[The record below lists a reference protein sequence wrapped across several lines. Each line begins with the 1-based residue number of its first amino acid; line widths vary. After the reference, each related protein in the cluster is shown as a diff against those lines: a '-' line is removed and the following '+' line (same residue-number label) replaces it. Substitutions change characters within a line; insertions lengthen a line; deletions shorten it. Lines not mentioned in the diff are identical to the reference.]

1 MLRTCYFLKTLIL
14 RNGEK
19 IKFCNK
25 ESKKTNCDLFKN
37 KRSPTANVSKQYKK
51 IEIYM

>member
-19 IKFCNK
+19 IKFWNK
-25 ESKKTNCDLFKN
+25 ESKKPIVTYL
-37 KRSPTANVSKQYKK
+37 K
-51 IEIYM
+51 IKEVRLLMSLNNTRK